1 MGGTE
6 VRRNS
11 RRAVRVGIGLAV
23 TALLATAGL
32 STVGGAAVPA
42 ADPGITAKTITL
54 GYIYPATGAAASISQ
69 NGIKGFEARIAR
81 QNAEGGVNGR
91 KIEYETIDDQSSGA
105 NLTGAQDLVENRHV
119 FAVVNQSPFAFLS
132 WRWLLEHGVPMVG
145 AGTDGTYYQQKGNE
159 NILSSGGNGVIFG
172 DLIYD
177 STARAMKIAGAKK
190 VAALAYGAA
199 TSSVASAKAFMNY
212 AVPGVGLDPVYTNT
226 SLDFGSADVGPPVL
240 GIKNSGAD
248 AVYLPMAAAT
258 NVAVVQGL
266 QQSGV
271 DMKAS
276 VLGTGYGQD
285 FLDSPA
291 AQNIPSSALFAI
303 GYKPVELKTA
313 ATKKFQADLEKYSKF
328 TGVPDFGVYNG
339 YIIADMIIKGL
350 EKTGGTPTRQGL
362 IDGVH
367 GLGLY
372 DQAGLACQ
380 PVDLSLAGRGK
391 PPAKNC
397 GYLLQVKD
405 GKFVVFPKSGK
416 PVVGKL
422 VGSPEALAAAASGAT
437 ATTTTTAPAA
447 P

>member
-1 MGGTE
+1 
-6 VRRNS
+6 
-11 RRAVRVGIGLAV
+11 
-23 TALLATAGL
+23 
-32 STVGGAAVPA
+32 VGGAAVPS
-42 ADPGITAKTITL
+42 ADPGVTAKTITL

-132 WRWLLEHGVPMVG
+132 WRWLLEHDVPMIG

-177 STARAMKIAGAKK
+177 STARAMKMAGAKK

-240 GIKNSGAD
+240 GIKNAGAD

-271 DMKAS
+271 EMKAS

-303 GYKPVELKTA
+303 GYKPVELETA
-313 ATKKFQADLEKYSKF
+313 ATKKFQADLKKYAKF

-380 PVDLSLAGRGK
+380 PVDVGLGGRGK

-397 GYLLQVKD
+397 GYVLQVKD
-405 GKFVVFPKSGK
+405 GKFVPFPKSGK

-437 ATTTTTAPAA
+437 ATTTTAAPAA